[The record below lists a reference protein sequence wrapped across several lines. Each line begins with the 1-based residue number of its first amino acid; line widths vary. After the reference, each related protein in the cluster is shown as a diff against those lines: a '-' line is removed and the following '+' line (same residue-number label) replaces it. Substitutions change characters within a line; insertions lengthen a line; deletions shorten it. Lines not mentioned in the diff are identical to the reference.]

1 MINYKLMFACSKDGF
16 IAKKQ
21 GDNPQL
27 WTSKEDK
34 ELLKNNLE
42 KIDWTIMGRVT
53 HELNPNIDRKRIV
66 FTRKVQEPQII
77 NPEIKNQIYF
87 NPDINQI
94 SDLENIIG
102 KNSNVLILGGTRV
115 HDFFLYI
122 DVISEI
128 EITLEPLV
136 FEKGLPA
143 FSFINFKDLE
153 DLLISRNY
161 KKREKYLNESTILIN
176 YSR

>member
-77 NPEIKNQIYF
+77 NPAQ
-87 NPDINQI
+87 
-94 SDLENIIG
+94 L
-102 KNSNVLILGGTRV
+102 
-115 HDFFLYI
+115 H
-122 DVISEI
+122 
-128 EITLEPLV
+128 LEP
-136 FEKGLPA
+136 
-143 FSFINFKDLE
+143 
-153 DLLISRNY
+153 
-161 KKREKYLNESTILIN
+161 
-176 YSR
+176 